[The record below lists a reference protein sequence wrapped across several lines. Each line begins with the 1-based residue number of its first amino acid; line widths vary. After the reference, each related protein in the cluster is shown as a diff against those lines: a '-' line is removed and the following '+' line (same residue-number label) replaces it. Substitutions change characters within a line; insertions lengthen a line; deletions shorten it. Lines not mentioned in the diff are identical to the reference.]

1 MSTILLLGLGLGL
14 AAWCVAM
21 VQGAWIREDA
31 HLAQQLYRDYSL
43 VEDGLDMSDFCEV
56 AKTWIDAEVYD
67 RIQEATDAPPVRVLC
82 VIMTYKGRHDA
93 AKVVA
98 RTWGARCAGFLA
110 VSDEKDDSVPTVQAS
125 YQGPEGWSYLWVKK
139 VSLYHDVRQFWEDMG
154 WGDAYDYVFFGD
166 DDTYVVVPN
175 LLAYLA
181 ALPVLVSASSEEN
194 EMGGESVYIGSVH
207 RIRGDSNDDEYDV
220 TYNVGG
226 AGSVFNARALRAL
239 CVSILTDTCTA
250 GVTGSDTGVF
260 TFEDVF
266 TGRCM
271 AGAMPH
277 PIVPKDTRDEHGR
290 HRFFCISPLDILSNG
305 EHTGQP
311 QQWVQWY
318 QSTMVGYISGSRS
331 VSPELISFHDI
342 KDPKSML
349 NIHRYLTLCPSSSM
363 ENHARDASVGGS
375 RETSAGDSRASAQ
388 PSNFAAMA
396 SEQVAARAAQMAA
409 HNQEQTSL
417 SSDHS
422 SEEDL

>member
-1 MSTILLLGLGLGL
+1 
-14 AAWCVAM
+14 
-21 VQGAWIREDA
+21 
-31 HLAQQLYRDYSL
+31 
-43 VEDGLDMSDFCEV
+43 MSDFCET

-67 RIQEATDAPPVRVLC
+67 RIHEATNAPPVRVLC

-125 YQGPEGWSYLWVKK
+125 YQGPEGWNYLWVKK
-139 VSLYHDVRQFWEDMG
+139 VSLYHDVRKFWEELG
-154 WGDAYDYVFFGD
+154 WEDAYDYVFFGD

-175 LLAYLA
+175 LQAYLA
-181 ALPVLVSASSEEN
+181 ALPVPAASEE
-194 EMGGESVYIGSVH
+194 EEEEKGEGVYIGGGH
-207 RIRGDSNDDEYDV
+207 RIRGDPDDDEYDV

-250 GVTGSDTGVF
+250 GVTGSDTGLF

-277 PIVPKDTRDEHGR
+277 PMIPKDTRDEHGR
-290 HRFFCISPLDILSNG
+290 HRFFSISPLDILGNG
-305 EHTGQP
+305 EYTGQP

-318 QSTMVGYISGSRS
+318 QSTMVGYMSGARS

-342 KDPKSML
+342 KDPRGML
-349 NIHRYLTLCPSSSM
+349 NIHRYLALCPSSM
-363 ENHARDASVGGS
+363 ENYARDASAGDS
-375 RETSAGDSRASAQ
+375 RETSASHSSASVQ
-388 PSNFAAMA
+388 PSTFAALA

-409 HNQEQTSL
+409 HNQEQAPL
-417 SSDHS
+417 SRGGNYS
-422 SEEDL
+422 SEVDL